1 MPTRN
6 VPYYALYL
14 AGDWKLS
21 KQWTWNVFNFR
32 YRNAF
37 STTWETPKLATG
49 VTYNIDSTNA
59 VYASVG
65 YSWKKT
71 ETTSAPYNDLAG
83 DKWNI
88 AIGYK
93 HSL

>member
-1 MPTRN
+1 MLRPDAQGQ
-6 VPYYALYL
+6 VLPP
-14 AGDWKLS
+14 GGP
-21 KQWTWNVFNFR
+21 V
-32 YRNAF
+32 
-37 STTWETPKLATG
+37 
-49 VTYNIDSTNA
+49 A

-71 ETTSAPYNDLAG
+71 DTTSSPYNDLAA
-83 DKWNI
+83 DKLNI